1 VKSGNFSG
9 LHHAL
14 PGIFADDES
23 LGRLRRKVEE
33 PGEVRK
39 AIERGLRAVAGG
51 QPALLDIRLRTV
63 EQTVER
69 GEG

>member
-1 VKSGNFSG
+1 MGTSITPPPDYAAVARAYNGYG
-9 LHHAL
+9 
-14 PGIFADDES
+14 E
-23 LGRLRRKVEE
+23 KVEE

-51 QPALLDIRLRTV
+51 QSALLDIRLKAV
-63 EQTVER
+63 EDIVER